1 MKPIV
6 AIERCNDYEPEA
18 VQKAVGK
25 AVEAAGGLEA
35 IIKQGDRVF
44 LKVNLLNSAP
54 VERAVTTHPE
64 ITRAMI
70 RLVKKAGGEPVVG
83 DAPGLDLPGM
93 GKKVLRTS
101 GTLAVCEQEE
111 VPVVLFT
118 DKGYEQVTIEQNTR
132 LKSFHIARDILQS
145 DVIICL
151 PKAKSHMQAYYTGAI
166 KNFFG
171 VVPQKDRKIAHSL
184 PGIEQFSESLV
195 DIFAAVRPA
204 FGLMDAIIGMEG
216 PGPSDGKPR
225 KLGLV
230 LASSDLVALD
240 KVTSTAM
247 GYDVIDIPQ
256 IRLAAERELGEN
268 DLEKITIAG
277 PPIKDV
283 RQSFELPPTIS
294 ERVPGFVGKLIMKLW
309 KIEPKIT
316 PSCILCGHCESV
328 CPADAITMGER
339 MAVID
344 YKKCIGCYCCHELC
358 PSTAIKERSSLLV
371 KLFRLWEKLKY
382 LKGANQASTKT

>member
-1 MKPIV
+1 MKSTV
-6 AIERCNDYEPEA
+6 AIQRCENYEPENVRQA
-18 VQKAVGK
+18 VAQ
-25 AVEAAGGLEA
+25 AVEAAGGFGA
-35 IIKQGDRVF
+35 IIKPGDRVF

-54 VERAVTTHPE
+54 PERAVTTHPE

-70 RLVKKAGGEPVVG
+70 QIVREAEGVPVVG

-118 DKGYEQVTIEQNTR
+118 DKGYEEVHIEGNTR
-132 LKSFHIARDILQS
+132 LNDFHVARDILQS
-145 DVIICL
+145 DVVISL
-151 PKAKSHMQAYYTGAI
+151 AKAKSHMQAYYTGAI

-171 VVPQKDRKIAHSL
+171 VIPQKDRKRAHSL
-184 PGIEQFSESLV
+184 PGLEQFSESLV

-204 FGLMDAIIGMEG
+204 FGLMDAIVGMEG
-216 PGPSDGKPR
+216 RGPSDGKPR

-240 KVTSTAM
+240 AVTSAAM

-256 IRLAAERELGEN
+256 MRLASRRGFGQN
-268 DLEKITIAG
+268 DLENITIAG
-277 PPIKDV
+277 PALNEV

-294 ERVPGFVGKLIMKLW
+294 ERVPGFIGKFVMKMW
-309 KIEPKIT
+309 KVEPKVT
-316 PSCILCGHCESV
+316 PSCVLCGHCESV
-328 CPADAITMGER
+328 CPADAITMGDQT
-339 MAVID
+339 AIID
-344 YKKCIGCYCCHELC
+344 YKECIGCFCCHELC
-358 PSTAIKERSSLLV
+358 PTSAIRERSSLLV
-371 KLFRLWEKLKY
+371 KLFRLWGKLNERKNA
-382 LKGANQASTKT
+382 K